1 MVTSMDE
8 LVQFFASS
16 YRVSAELVTALG
28 LIGLLLTIVGL
39 SAFLMYRVQQRTA
52 EIGLRMALGSS
63 RREVTGLIVGETLRA
78 TLIGALVGLPL
89 ALVGA
94 HLAAS
99 ALFGVRPWDPLS
111 ILGALL
117 ALAIITGVTTI
128 IPARRAA
135 SVDPIE
141 ALHYE

>member
-1 MVTSMDE
+1 MDDPGEPVRDMLVRIDPQFGPIMVTSMDE

-63 RREVTGLIVGETLRA
+63 RREVTGLIV
-78 TLIGALVGLPL
+78 
-89 ALVGA
+89 
-94 HLAAS
+94 
-99 ALFGVRPWDPLS
+99 
-111 ILGALL
+111 
-117 ALAIITGVTTI
+117 
-128 IPARRAA
+128 ARRFA
-135 SVDPIE
+135 PR
-141 ALHYE
+141 